1 MEPGV
6 KRRRWNQE
14 ERGGDGTRG
23 KKEEDGTRSKEE
35 KKEPGVKMRRRNQE

>member
-35 KKEPGVKMRRRNQE
+35 EMEPGVKRRRWNQE